1 MILAHT
7 WGEDRY
13 YWVDFAQKLRDEN
26 FEVVI
31 LDLRGHGESDGDYE
45 KYKDKAYRRMFM
57 DLQAAHDYLKSLNKE
72 MRIAVVGT
80 GTGGLTALQTTKQVS
95 EIHALTLLNPRLEF
109 RGLKAENYISLFT
122 GPLYIVGKTEKQKLL
137 EQSTSEVKEFKEN
150 NEEDVL
156 GTATEDIINWL
167 KNNL

>member
-1 MILAHT
+1 
-7 WGEDRY
+7 
-13 YWVDFAQKLRDEN
+13 
-26 FEVVI
+26 
-31 LDLRGHGESDGDYE
+31 
-45 KYKDKAYRRMFM
+45 M
-57 DLQAAHDYLKSLNKE
+57 DLKSLNKE